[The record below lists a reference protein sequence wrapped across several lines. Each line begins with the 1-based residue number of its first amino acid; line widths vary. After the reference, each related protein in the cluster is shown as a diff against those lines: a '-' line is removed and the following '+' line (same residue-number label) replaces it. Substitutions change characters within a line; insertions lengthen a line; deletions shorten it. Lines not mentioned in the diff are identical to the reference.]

1 VRIIAIG
8 TGAVG
13 RELADRLGLPYLDR
27 VDEVSTEGFVLDGSH
42 MVVPEARALDAV
54 LRARACE
61 IDAVLW
67 AAGGDPGIL
76 EHYYG
81 RVVSLDA
88 GEALESALA
97 GLREILLAA

>member
-1 VRIIAIG
+1 MRIIAIG
-8 TGAVG
+8 TGPVG
-13 RELADRLGLPYLDR
+13 RELADRLGLPYLDSAH
-27 VDEVSTEGFVLDGSH
+27 EISTEGFVLDGSG
-42 MVVPEARALDAV
+42 MVVPEARALDSA

-76 EHYYG
+76 EHYHG
-81 RVVSLDA
+81 RVVSLDD